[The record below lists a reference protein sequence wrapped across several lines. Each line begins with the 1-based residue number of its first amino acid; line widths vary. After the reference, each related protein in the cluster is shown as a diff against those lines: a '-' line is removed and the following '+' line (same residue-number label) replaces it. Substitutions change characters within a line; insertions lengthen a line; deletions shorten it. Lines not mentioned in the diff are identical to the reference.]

1 MKTILSFVLG
11 FLLAAAIF
19 SGQTANE
26 NTIPMDQVT
35 KIEATSSG
43 VMFRFS
49 DGTGYWWEYGKEN
62 FQ

>member
-1 MKTILSFVLG
+1 MKKIIPFILG

-19 SGQTANE
+19 SGQTAKE

-35 KIEATSSG
+35 SVETTSNG
-43 VMFRFS
+43 VMFTFS

>member
-1 MKTILSFVLG
+1 MKKIIPFILG

-19 SGQTANE
+19 SGQMAKE